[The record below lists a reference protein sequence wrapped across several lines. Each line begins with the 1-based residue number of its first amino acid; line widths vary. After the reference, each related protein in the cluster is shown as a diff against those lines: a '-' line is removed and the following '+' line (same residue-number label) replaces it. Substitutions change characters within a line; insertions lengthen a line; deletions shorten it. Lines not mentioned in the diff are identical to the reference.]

1 LRISKELTIS
11 RALVLTVIILSAVFS
26 ASISVRP
33 VSAYFVNLQVVP
45 NNVTATSGSDTQTIG
60 FAVSTTYYSCWIV
73 CEATW
78 FTAEGSAP
86 FVDSSLTTTGCS
98 MANYNSF
105 LWSGT
110 CTVTIFLYVNHGG
123 VTPVGTYH
131 PTFFVYSYFPKHLV
145 TTITLTVT

>member
-1 LRISKELTIS
+1 M
-11 RALVLTVIILSAVFS
+11 VIILSVAFS
-26 ASISVRP
+26 ASLTVRP
-33 VSAYFVNLQVVP
+33 VSAYIFNLQVAP
-45 NNVTATSGSDTQTIG
+45 NSVTATSGSDTQVIG

-78 FTAEGSAP
+78 FGAEGSAP

-123 VTPVGTYH
+123 VTPKGTYH
-131 PTFFVYSYFPKHLV
+131 PTFFVYTYLPRHLI